1 MNNVENQTY
10 ALIKNNI
17 VVGWCFEP
25 DKEKFE
31 LDHTLIKMTLENSP
45 AYVNGV
51 YINNKFYAPKETINN

>member
-1 MNNVENQTY
+1 MNSFENQAY

-31 LDHTLIKMTLENSP
+31 LDHTLIKMTLDNSP
-45 AYVNGV
+45 AYLNGA
-51 YINNKFYAPKETINN
+51 YINNKFYPPENN